1 MAYTANIVTEAEMQF
16 MAGENVDATGDITA
30 NHEALQDQAEAYL
43 SNLLQHNLG
52 GTGFSG
58 LDATLRILITE
69 WAARYAGMSLILFN
83 MQGYGT
89 AESAARIHGEDMVN
103 VHIFRMRAIEK
114 LLLQK
119 SVQDFMAT

>member
-52 GTGFSG
+52 GTGFSS
-58 LDATLRILITE
+58 LDATLRIIITE
-69 WAARYAGMSLILFN
+69 WAARYAGMQLILFN
-83 MQGYGT
+83 TVAYT
-89 AESAARIHGEDMVN
+89 DRIEAEDMIN
-103 VHIFRMRAIEK
+103 VHLFRMRQIEK
-114 LLLQK
+114 LLNQQ
-119 SVQDFMAT
+119 SIRDFLGVS